1 MTMQYATAK
10 LSAYRTSPRKMGL
23 IAGLIRGMKV
33 TQATAELEHRAKRAA
48 PVIGKLLASAVANA
62 KALGMNVDAL
72 KIVEVRVDK
81 GSVLKRSMP
90 RAYGRAFPIHKHTSH
105 VIIKLAEDVA
115 AIKPAT
121 KETKAVKEVKAT
133 KVAKTAV
140 KKEAKVDAP
149 AKKTVKKTK

>member
-1 MTMQYATAK
+1 
-10 LSAYRTSPRKMGL
+10 MGL
-23 IAGLIRGMKV
+23 VAGLIRGMKV
-33 TQATAELEHRAKRAA
+33 QQAAAELEHRAKRAA

-62 KALGMNVDAL
+62 KALGMNVEAL
-72 KIVEVRVDK
+72 RVAEIRVDK

-90 RAYGRAFPIHKHTSH
+90 RAYGRAYPIHKHTSH

-121 KETKAVKEVKAT
+121 KETKAVKEVKTT
-133 KVAKTAV
+133 KVAKKTTV

-149 AKKTVKKTK
+149 KKTVKKTK